1 MRQIE
6 RACFLSL
13 LILLIWLPIPLASN
27 RAWAWSIME
36 IWLAIQ
42 TLTLIGYYKGNLPWS
57 QLKYIKWLLS
67 ALFLFQAW
75 TLLQT
80 IVFPLSILDY
90 LSPQAAEIYRSL
102 GYEQGSISLDNEH
115 SFIALLKGT
124 SYALL
129 AFNCVLMITS
139 AKRIKTVT
147 IALVISATIQAFYG
161 ALLVLLDTQIS
172 PIFSFEEKKI
182 ATGSFVYKNH
192 LANYLML
199 ALTMGIGLI
208 ISELNTT
215 ESGSWQIRIKRW
227 LTAIL
232 STKMLIRLCLIIMVI
247 GLVMTRSRMGNTAF
261 FSATI
266 IGGVAALFLYK
277 NRPRALTVLI
287 ISVLAVD
294 TFIVGALFGLDK
306 VKQRIVETSLQEE
319 SRDQVVIWSLDIIKD
334 YPMTGTGAGSFY
346 AIFPSYSQADVGFYD
361 HAHNEYI
368 QFMVESGIPA
378 TLLLGMAILIAL
390 YQCVWTIR
398 NRHSHLM
405 KGTALGCF
413 MAICGMLIHISV
425 DFNLQPPANAA
436 TFILILVLAG
446 IAKNMP
452 REPHSR

>member
-13 LILLIWLPIPLASN
+13 LVLLIWLPIPLASN

-36 IWLAIQ
+36 IWIALQ
-42 TLTLIGYYKGNLPWS
+42 TLVLIGYHKGNLPWA
-57 QLKYIKWLLS
+57 QIKHIKWLLS
-67 ALFLFQAW
+67 ALFLFQIW
-75 TLLQT
+75 TLFQT
-80 IVFPLSILDY
+80 VVFPLSILDY
-90 LSPQAAEIYRSL
+90 LSPKASDIYRSL

-115 SFIALLKGT
+115 SFIAFLKGT

-129 AFNCVLMITS
+129 ALNSALMLTS
-139 AKRIKTVT
+139 AQRIKAVI
-147 IALVISATIQAFYG
+147 IALVISATFQAFYS
-161 ALLVLLDTQIS
+161 ALLVLLDTKVS
-172 PIFSFEEKKI
+172 PIFSFAETGV

-199 ALTMGIGLI
+199 ALTMGVGLI

-215 ESGSWQIRIKRW
+215 ESGSWQVRIKRW
-227 LTAIL
+227 LTAML
-232 STKMLIRLCLIIMVI
+232 STKMLIRLCLVIMVI

-266 IGGVAALFLYK
+266 IGGAAALLLYK

-287 ISVLAVD
+287 VSVLAID
-294 TFIVGALFGLDK
+294 TFIVGALFGLDR
-306 VKQRIVETSLQEE
+306 VKERIVETSLQEE

-346 AIFPSYSQADVGFYD
+346 AIFPSYSKADVDFYD
-361 HAHNEYI
+361 HAHNDYI

-378 TLLLGMAILIAL
+378 TLLLGAAILIAL
-390 YQCVWTIR
+390 SQCIWSIR

-446 IAKNMP
+446 ISKNMS
-452 REPHSR
+452 REPHTK

>member
-6 RACFLSL
+6 RACFFSL

-42 TLTLIGYYKGNLPWS
+42 TLVLIAYYKGNLPWA
-57 QLKYIKWLLS
+57 QIKYIKWLLS

-80 IVFPLSILDY
+80 VVFPLSILDY
-90 LSPQAAEIYRSL
+90 LSPQTAEIYRSL

-115 SFIALLKGT
+115 SFIALLKGI

-129 AFNCVLMITS
+129 ALNCVLMITS
-139 AKRIKTVT
+139 SKRIKAVI
-147 IALVISATIQAFYG
+147 IALVISAMIQAFYG
-161 ALLVLLDTQIS
+161 AVLVLLDTKIS
-172 PIFSFEEKKI
+172 PVFSFDEKKI

-199 ALTMGIGLI
+199 VLTMGIGLI

-215 ESGSWQIRIKRW
+215 ESGSWQVRIKRW
-227 LTAIL
+227 LIAIL

-266 IGGVAALFLYK
+266 IGGIAALLFYK
-277 NRPRALTVLI
+277 HRPRALTVLI
-287 ISVLAVD
+287 ISVLAID

-334 YPMTGTGAGSFY
+334 YPLTGTGAGSFY
-346 AIFPSYSQADVGFYD
+346 AIFPSYSHADVGFYD

-378 TLLLGMAILIAL
+378 TLLLGMAILIAI
-390 YQCVWTIR
+390 YQCIWTIR

-405 KGTALGCF
+405 KGTALGCL

-446 IAKNMP
+446 ISKNMP
-452 REPHSR
+452 REPHPR